1 MGRVARRREL
11 PCVSCETIVKSQMG
25 AKLATAFDARPDERE
40 ILRVLGLK
48 PRATEEV
55 WQGLVEAV
63 REGFPAAAFGR
74 VIREAGLS
82 QEEAMRS
89 LRLARAS
96 IFRKLAGKQRLG
108 PDESQKLARLARVVL
123 LAEHVLEDAA
133 QGREWLRTPIPA
145 LGGVRPVDMLDT
157 DEGARMVEEELLRI
171 EYGFFA

>member
-1 MGRVARRREL
+1 MEPDAASPL
-11 PCVSCETIVKSQMG
+11 
-25 AKLATAFDARPDERE
+25 DARPDERDV
-40 ILRVLGLK
+40 LRVLGLR

-63 REGFPAAAFGR
+63 REGLPASAFSR
-74 VIREAGLS
+74 VVREAGLS

-89 LRLARAS
+89 LRLPRAS
-96 IFRKLAGKQRLG
+96 IFRKLAAKQRLA
-108 PDESQKLARLARVVL
+108 PEESQKLARLARVVL

-133 QGREWLRTPIPA
+133 KGREWLRTPIPA
-145 LGGVRPVDMLDT
+145 LGGAQPVDMLDT